1 MDPCLPVGRSCGGCQ
16 NACGAGLVMQKYAA
30 SQHSYAFFGSATRDP
45 MPVVGST
52 RGEACVSTHMR
63 YYGCSHA
70 AAREARPVSVCGCAR
85 TRLHLQCEHRLSGR
99 STHWCSGCCIASA
112 ADARA
117 PFGGTHAHRLRTTGT
132 PSTCGRDD
140 ACGANG
146 VGGADVGVEPTNP
159 GHRVRGRG
167 AQHAPRTCE
176 HDPRPQN
183 AQHQRALRSWPPLR
197 RSVPHRFFPLRVTVA
212 AVSILGPAQ
221 PQDKATIGLRAA
233 GALPCGTQHT
243 LANALRYGGYCV
255 CCGCVSTASTHAAR
269 CRSG

>member
-45 MPVVGST
+45 MPGVGST

-63 YYGCSHA
+63 CYECSHA
-70 AAREARPVSVCGCAR
+70 AAREASPCVRVW
-85 TRLHLQCEHRLSGR
+85 LWR
-99 STHWCSGCCIASA
+99 SAHWFSGCVASA

-117 PFGGTHAHRLRTTGT
+117 PFVGTHAQRLRATGT
-132 PSTCGRDD
+132 LRTCGRDD

-159 GHRVRGRG
+159 GDRVRGRG

-176 HDPRPQN
+176 HDPRPRN

-212 AVSILGPAQ
+212 AVSRLGRAQ
-221 PQDKATIGLRAA
+221 PQTRR
-233 GALPCGTQHT
+233 Q
-243 LANALRYGGYCV
+243 LA
-255 CCGCVSTASTHAAR
+255 
-269 CRSG
+269 